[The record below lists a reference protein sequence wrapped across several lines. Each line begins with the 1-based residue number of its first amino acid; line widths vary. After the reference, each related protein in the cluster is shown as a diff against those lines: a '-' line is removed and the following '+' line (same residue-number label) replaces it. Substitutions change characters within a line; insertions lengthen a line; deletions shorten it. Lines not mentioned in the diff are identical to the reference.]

1 MINQIKNSWHV
12 ILLCLI
18 CHYYSKAQTVYSV
31 DQLIDAAKKNS
42 HQLNIKQYQILEK
55 TSKLHEDGIKRYPSV
70 ALDGN
75 YQYNFKLPD
84 ITIPA
89 GTIGMIN
96 TGNGTEQL
104 LPAQDSKFTLG
115 EKGNYNVGVNLYQPI
130 TQQAKLAT
138 AMAIDQTD
146 IQIGK
151 QESAQTALQLKLQV
165 EQLFYGALIL
175 RKTSESGK
183 LRIELAKAKLAD
195 GEASRMAGT
204 STAAGLAGLRADIAN
219 EEQALMKIDL
229 QLQDYLSEI
238 SSLTAID
245 LQKLNLQE
253 PVLNEKVTP
262 INDSRSSAMLN
273 PDFEIARLNKEKALL
288 GIKAIKRSNL
298 PDFGIVAGYYRQQG
312 NPILPISSPY
322 VGVSLKWNLQ
332 DLFTNREVQNQRQAQ
347 LKQAEE
353 NMAYT
358 QQQIGL
364 SVNRLSRKV
373 AQCNALIT
381 AASKAVA
388 FRKDELMEQQNRLT
402 AGFEIKTVILETKVK
417 LAQAETDL
425 YSAKLQQAIAIA
437 ELENIVGKNKLEN

>member
-18 CHYYSKAQTVYSV
+18 CNYSKAQTVYSV

-42 HQLNIKQYQILEK
+42 HQLNIKQYQILVK
-55 TSKLHEDGIKRYPSV
+55 TSKLHEDEIKRYPSV
-70 ALDGN
+70 ALDGS

-84 ITIPA
+84 ISIPA

-96 TGNGTEQL
+96 TGNGTAQL
-104 LPAQDSKFTLG
+104 LPAQDSKFTVG
-115 EKGNYNVGVNLYQPI
+115 EKGNYNVGINLYQPI

-138 AMAIDQTD
+138 AMAIDQAD

-165 EQLFYGALIL
+165 EQLFYSALIL
-175 RKTSESGK
+175 RKTSESVK
-183 LRIELAKAKLAD
+183 LRVELAKAKLTD
-195 GEASRMAGT
+195 GETSRMAGT
-204 STAAGLAGLRADIAN
+204 STAASLAGLRADIAY

-229 QLQDYLSEI
+229 QLQDYLSEM
-238 SSLTAID
+238 SNLTAID
-245 LQKLNLQE
+245 LEKMNLQE
-253 PVLNEKVTP
+253 PALNEKAIV

-273 PDFEIARLNKEKALL
+273 PDLEIARLNKEKALL
-288 GIKAIKRSNL
+288 GIRAIKQSNL
-298 PDFGIVAGYYRQQG
+298 PDFGLVAGYYRQQG
-312 NPILPISSPY
+312 NPILPVSSPF
-322 VGVSLKWNLQ
+322 VGISLKWNLQ
-332 DLFTNREVQNQRQAQ
+332 DLFTNREVQTQRQAQ

-353 NMAYT
+353 NMVYT

-364 SVNRLSRKV
+364 TVNRLSRKV
-373 AQCNALIT
+373 VQCNTLIT

-388 FRKDELMEQQNRLT
+388 YRKDELMEQQNRLT
-402 AGFEIKTVILETKVK
+402 AGFEIKTNILETKVK

-425 YSAKLQQAIAIA
+425 YTAKLQQAIAIA
-437 ELENIVGKNKLEN
+437 ELENIAGKNKFEN